1 MLMKHIKNNDKI
13 FIQVDSD
20 CDGFT
25 SSAILIN
32 YLNCLFPHFVQT
44 NISYRLHE
52 GKQHGVILDTVPE
65 GTKLVIIPDAG
76 SNQFEEHAA
85 LRNRGIDVLVIDHHE
100 AEKYSDNAL
109 IVNNQM
115 CEYPNKTLSGAGV
128 VYKFCSN
135 IDILMGTHYAEL
147 FLDLVGLG
155 IVADVMDL
163 RQFETRYLISK
174 GFKNVRNPLFE
185 ALAERNSFSM
195 KDKVNPMTVAFYIAP
210 YINAICRSGTQ
221 EEKITV
227 FESMLEFK
235 ASDKV
240 PSTKRGE
247 AGRTE
252 IRVLQACRYMVNVK
266 SRQKRMRD
274 NGYEIIESMIEDN
287 NLLDNKILVACL
299 PKEVEI
305 EASLR
310 GLIANQLMSKYQ
322 RPVLVLSETDDA
334 WEGSARNYDK
344 LATFT
349 NFKDFVSDCPGVL
362 YAEGHQGAFGCGIS
376 KDKYDEFIEYSNEKL
391 KDIDF
396 SPFYGVDFIYQ
407 GYNLDNYEIM
417 EIGNLEDL
425 WGKGL
430 DEPLVAIEN
439 IAITKNDISLLSPD
453 RTPTLKIELPTGIS
467 FIKFGATAEEYEE
480 LKSHERMVINVVG
493 KCATNL
499 YGGRANAQI
508 MVEEYEVVRIMDY
521 VL

>member
-1 MLMKHIKNNDKI
+1 
-13 FIQVDSD
+13 
-20 CDGFT
+20 
-25 SSAILIN
+25 
-32 YLNCLFPHFVQT
+32 
-44 NISYRLHE
+44 
-52 GKQHGVILDTVPE
+52 
-65 GTKLVIIPDAG
+65 
-76 SNQFEEHAA
+76 
-85 LRNRGIDVLVIDHHE
+85 
-100 AEKYSDNAL
+100 
-109 IVNNQM
+109 
-115 CEYPNKTLSGAGV
+115 
-128 VYKFCSN
+128 
-135 IDILMGTHYAEL
+135 
-147 FLDLVGLG
+147 
-155 IVADVMDL
+155 
-163 RQFETRYLISK
+163 
-174 GFKNVRNPLFE
+174 
-185 ALAERNSFSM
+185 
-195 KDKVNPMTVAFYIAP
+195 
-210 YINAICRSGTQ
+210 
-221 EEKITV
+221 
-227 FESMLEFK
+227 
-235 ASDKV
+235 
-240 PSTKRGE
+240 
-247 AGRTE
+247 
-252 IRVLQACRYMVNVK
+252 
-266 SRQKRMRD
+266 MRD
-274 NGYEIIESMIEDN
+274 NGYEIIESMIKDN

-376 KDKYDEFIEYSNEKL
+376 KDKYNEFIEYSNEKL

-499 YGGRANAQI
+499 YGGRANA
-508 MVEEYEVVRIMDY
+508 
-521 VL
+521 